1 MNLFLLLRS
10 TNSAQENAFISV
22 FLDKMLLHI
31 FTKKRKASIKNDF
44 SNEASYL

>member
-22 FLDKMLLHI
+22 FLDKMLIHI
-31 FTKKRKASIKNDF
+31 FTKKEESEYKK
-44 SNEASYL
+44 